1 LTDKELEKINAKKFR
16 ELKKKYLFKTPLQ
29 DDLSKKQEPKISPR
43 DVLIKR
49 LYDRGLDVLV
59 AAETQF
65 PQETNLIISQLIQ
78 IMDSQKI
85 DYISGPVLL
94 SLFRSLG
101 IRVHL
106 KTNISIDK
114 KGKRM
119 SINDAVTSKKD

>member
-1 LTDKELEKINAKKFR
+1 MTDKELEKINAKKFR

-29 DDLSKKQEPKISPR
+29 DDISKKQEPKISPR

-85 DYISGPVLL
+85 DHISGPELL